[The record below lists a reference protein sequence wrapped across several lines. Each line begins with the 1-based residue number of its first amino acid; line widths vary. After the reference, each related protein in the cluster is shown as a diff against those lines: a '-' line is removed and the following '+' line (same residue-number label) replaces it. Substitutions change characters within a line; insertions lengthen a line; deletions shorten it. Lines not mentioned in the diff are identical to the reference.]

1 MQKNNQI
8 GFLVNETVSSQKSFN
23 LIKNINEYIEENGN
37 KEDFVVFFE
46 NSTSSVLNPKFALM
60 SFNEIW
66 SFHGILIATDA
77 SNCMSMQKSFS
88 CSKKFFYV
96 WDLEWMRNHG
106 KEFEST
112 IQAFSNPEVTLLA
125 RSKDHA
131 KAIENYCNRKVEHI
145 VNDFNL
151 EKILRIINEQPIYQQ
166 V

>member
-66 SFHGILIATDA
+66 SRVEEKDYQEAPNNWVPKDDRWRI
-77 SNCMSMQKSFS
+77 N
-88 CSKKFFYV
+88 
-96 WDLEWMRNHG
+96 G
-106 KEFEST
+106 KE
-112 IQAFSNPEVTLLA
+112 
-125 RSKDHA
+125 
-131 KAIENYCNRKVEHI
+131 
-145 VNDFNL
+145 
-151 EKILRIINEQPIYQQ
+151 
-166 V
+166 

>member
-1 MQKNNQI
+1 
-8 GFLVNETVSSQKSFN
+8 
-23 LIKNINEYIEENGN
+23 
-37 KEDFVVFFE
+37 
-46 NSTSSVLNPKFALM
+46 
-60 SFNEIW
+60 
-66 SFHGILIATDA
+66 
-77 SNCMSMQKSFS
+77 
-88 CSKKFFYV
+88 
-96 WDLEWMRNHG
+96 MRNHG

-112 IQAFSNPEVTLLA
+112 IQAFSNPEVTLIA